1 MARPAPPCPIGP
13 HLTNCRLLRDL
24 DVERNSFLLTYIG
37 GDGWRKAGNAEA
49 ARAVFNDGGGVL
61 WWRSGSGISSCGSG
75 AARTTSFGAW
85 LSAASF
91 KLARRQWL
99 GLVTG
104 AAMGKSVRGGA
115 RVLLFV
121 GQRVQ
126 HGRSIVPEIPSNRIE
141 DS

>member
-1 MARPAPPCPIGP
+1 
-13 HLTNCRLLRDL
+13 
-24 DVERNSFLLTYIG
+24 LLTYSG
-37 GDGWRKAGNAEA
+37 GDGRRKADNAEA
-49 ARAVFNDGGGVL
+49 ARAVFNGSGGVL
-61 WWRSGSGISSCGSG
+61 WCCSGSGISSCGSG

-85 LSAASF
+85 LGAASF
-91 KLARRQWL
+91 ELARRRWL
-99 GLVTG
+99 GLVMG

-126 HGRSIVPEIPSNRIE
+126 HGRSIVPDIPSNRIE